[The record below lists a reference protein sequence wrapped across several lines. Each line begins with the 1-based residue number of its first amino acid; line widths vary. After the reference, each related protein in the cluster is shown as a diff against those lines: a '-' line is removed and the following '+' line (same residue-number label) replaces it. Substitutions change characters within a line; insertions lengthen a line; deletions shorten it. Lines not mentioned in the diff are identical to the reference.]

1 MSAVEPA
8 RRGVRLP
15 RKARRE
21 QLLASAQE
29 VFVRR
34 GYHAAAMDE
43 IAERAGVSKPVL
55 YQHFPSKLDL
65 YLALLEQS
73 SQDLVDR
80 VQQALDATQD
90 NHLRVRGAIEAYF
103 AFVDDKSAAFRLI
116 FESDLTSE
124 PAVAAIVAGT
134 DARTATAISHVIAAD
149 TGLPEDQAMLVASG
163 LTGLAQTA
171 ARYWLREQGRISRD
185 QASHI
190 MAVLAW
196 RGVSGFPKTP
206 GKR

>member
-15 RKARRE
+15 RKERRE

-29 VFVRR
+29 VFVSR

-43 IAERAGVSKPVL
+43 ISERAGVSKPVL

-73 SQDLVDR
+73 SKDLVDR
-80 VQQALDATQD
+80 VQQALDSTPD
-90 NHLRVRGAIEAYF
+90 NHLRVRAAIEAYF
-103 AFVDDKSAAFRLI
+103 AFVDHKSAAFRLI
-116 FESDLTSE
+116 FESDLTNE
-124 PAVAAIVAGT
+124 PAVSAIVAGT
-134 DARTATAISHVIAAD
+134 NHRCALAICDVIAAD
-149 TGLPEDQAMLVASG
+149 TGLPEDQAMLVATG
-163 LTGLAQTA
+163 LTGMAQTA
-171 ARYWLREQGRISRD
+171 ARFWLRQPSRVPRD

-190 MAVLAW
+190 LSVLAW
-196 RGVSGFPKTP
+196 RGVSGFPKTDA
-206 GKR
+206 KH